1 MSLQFLNSVPYVH
14 RWQAMRD
21 FSDFIEP
28 MVRGPDWDKIQMELD
43 TVKRRMGIGPEEA
56 AIVQAHT
63 TKPVVYIAQVGPLFK
78 YGSTHR
84 LESRF
89 ITHKC
94 HHHKINNDFRVVFAI
109 ETSKYRL
116 VERALGLHV
125 RNHGRDRCM
134 QVNGTNQVEF
144 MELDDS
150 FSLDHVKEKL
160 RGWVSNDHMD
170 EQLSSHNDHEQ
181 AVSLLIALGFNR
193 TPLIQRSLLKTR
205 FIEWSKGQEDRLI
218 KGKINNI
225 LQPLGVRITIAFQ
238 NRAFVDGKQTR
249 DGTYKLEPL
258 PSLKPEWVAHRI
270 QKAYPELFLLE

>member
-1 MSLQFLNSVPYVH
+1 MSLQFLNSVPFVH

-21 FSDFIEP
+21 FSDFIQP
-28 MVRGPDWDKIQMELD
+28 MVQGPDWDKIQTELD

-63 TKPVVYIAQVGPLFK
+63 AKPVVYIAQVGPLFK

-94 HHHKINNDFRVVFAI
+94 HHHKTLGFRVVFAI

-116 VERALGLHV
+116 VERALAVYV
-125 RNHGRDRCM
+125 RSHGRDWCM

-144 MELDDS
+144 MQLDDS

-160 RGWVSNDHMD
+160 R
-170 EQLSSHNDHEQ
+170 
-181 AVSLLIALGFNR
+181 
-193 TPLIQRSLLKTR
+193 
-205 FIEWSKGQEDRLI
+205 
-218 KGKINNI
+218 
-225 LQPLGVRITIAFQ
+225 
-238 NRAFVDGKQTR
+238 
-249 DGTYKLEPL
+249 
-258 PSLKPEWVAHRI
+258 
-270 QKAYPELFLLE
+270 